1 MQGPPNVRLSVS
13 SRPENVVL
21 VRQVLTG
28 LAEAIG
34 VDAADLNDI
43 ATAVTE
49 ACNNVVLHAYPQD
62 AGPLEVEIH
71 ARPAAIE
78 VVVRDR
84 GRGIQTPITQA
95 RDARGIG
102 SGGIGLSV
110 IKALSQRAEFRAT
123 QERGSEVW
131 MTFATPRARVLDPV
145 PDTETERSSIM
156 EPALA
161 GTMQITVAPSTLS
174 RTILPRLLSVAA
186 ARAHFTT
193 DRLADT
199 QLVAD
204 ALTDRLSESTSGS
217 RLLIAISIEPR
228 ELRLRLAPLLAGHAH
243 RLVVDAALE
252 GLGPVVEKLTTDYE
266 VATVGSND
274 DELLALRLV
283 DHR

>member
-1 MQGPPNVRLSVS
+1 M
-13 SRPENVVL
+13 L
-21 VRQVLTG
+21 VRQMLTG
-28 LAEAIG
+28 LAEAMD

-49 ACNNVVLHAYPQD
+49 ACNNVVLHAYPRG

-71 ARPAAIE
+71 ARPGAIE
-78 VVVRDR
+78 VAVRDR
-84 GRGIQTPITQA
+84 GTGIKPLITQA
-95 RDARGIG
+95 GDARAIG

-110 IKALSQRAEFRAT
+110 IKALSQRAEFRAA
-123 QERGSEVW
+123 QDRGSEVW

-156 EPALA
+156 EPAPA
-161 GTMQITVAPSTLS
+161 GAMEITVAPSTLS

-193 DRLADT
+193 DRLADA

-204 ALTDRLSESTSGS
+204 ALTDRLPESTSGS
-217 RLLIAISIEPR
+217 RLRIAISVEPR
-228 ELRLRLAPLLAGHAH
+228 ELRLRIAPLLAGHAY
-243 RLVVDAALE
+243 RLVVDAALD

-266 VATVGSND
+266 VAAVGSNG